1 MINLDLTEEQLLLEQ
16 SVREWGTREI
26 APRIRE
32 LDREHRFDP
41 NILVQMAD
49 LGLLGVCVPTQYGGS
64 GMDLSLIHICS
75 CSRSTLCR
83 SRWSP
88 YH

>member
-49 LGLLGVCVPTQYGGS
+49 LGLLGVVCRP
-64 GMDLSLIHICS
+64 
-75 CSRSTLCR
+75 STAVQE
-83 SRWSP
+83 WII
-88 YH
+88 